1 MNFLYAR
8 VAAAFFAVLAP
19 EAANAQDRPQL
30 QRLQGAWV
38 PEGSSCA
45 NAFFKQGTA
54 IHFAR
59 PGSSKREGILIL
71 GNRIEDSRQRCTIS
85 KAKMEADRHTCSLP
99 ASPGSW
105 FRNSRSR
112 FSLSPRMWC
121 FAHSLTSPKIRCVGA
136 AAAFRAGVRFRPALV
151 LIRRL
156 SRRRTRCKSGVA
168 ATSTIQRFR

>member
-85 KAKMEADRHTCSLP
+85 KAKMEADRHTLFITCFSGLLVSKLAFSLQFVAEDVVLRTFTDFPEDQMRWRRCSL
-99 ASPGSW
+99 
-105 FRNSRSR
+105 
-112 FSLSPRMWC
+112 
-121 FAHSLTSPKIRCVGA
+121 
-136 AAAFRAGVRFRPALV
+136 
-151 LIRRL
+151 
-156 SRRRTRCKSGVA
+156 
-168 ATSTIQRFR
+168 

>member
-85 KAKMEADRHTCSLP
+85 GTPCSLP
-99 ASPGSW
+99 ASRGSW

-168 ATSTIQRFR
+168 ATSTIQRFRRASLASK